1 MPQYL
6 PFFPIQSFNS
16 VKLIIN
22 LSPALSLHISGGAII
37 PNYLNSSLTAA
48 TA

>member
-22 LSPALSLHISGGAII
+22 LPSSLSPHISGAII
-37 PNYLNSSLTAA
+37 SNYLNFTLTAA